1 MELCD
6 DTLFHE
12 LAKTKNGFNSKEIRE
27 ILLQLN
33 NVFRIMNENNI
44 VHRDIKLQNILIKY
58 LNKEKTKFKVL
69 LSDYGVSN
77 QLSND

>member
-6 DTLFHE
+6 NTLFKE
-12 LAKTKNGFNSKEIRE
+12 LSKTKNGFDAKEIRE

-44 VHRDIKLQNILIKY
+44 VHRDIKLHNILIKY
-58 LNKEKTKFKVL
+58 LNNKNQNLKF
-69 LSDYGVSN
+69 Y
-77 QLSND
+77 